1 MSINSEVLNEID
13 FSDVADGSLPPVH
26 PGEILREEF
35 LRPLGLTAYRL
46 AKDLGVAPQRINEIL
61 AGKRAVTADTGL
73 RLSHYFGLND
83 GFWVGLQTDHDLA
96 VVRQRLGAEL
106 AHLKVVDYG
115 ERRAA

>member
-1 MSINSEVLNEID
+1 MSINSDALGDMD

-35 LRPLGLTAYRL
+35 LRPLGLSPHRL
-46 AKDLGVAPQRINEIL
+46 AKDLGVSPHRISEIV

-83 GFWVGLQTDHDLA
+83 GFWVGLQSDHDLA
-96 VVRQRLGAEL
+96 VARQRLGAEL
-106 AHLKVVDYG
+106 SHLKVVNYA

>member
-1 MSINSEVLNEID
+1 MSINSDALGDMD
-13 FSDVADGSLPPVH
+13 FADVADGSLPPVH

-35 LRPLGLTAYRL
+35 LRPLGLSPYRL
-46 AKDLGVAPQRINEIL
+46 AKDLGVSPHRISEIL

-83 GFWVGLQTDHDLA
+83 GFWVGLQSDHDLA
-96 VVRQRLGAEL
+96 VARQRLGAEL
-106 AHLKVVDYG
+106 VRLKVVNYA